1 MAKVCSGLVGLMMIV
16 AVAAGQQPPPADK
29 APPKAPGASPAKPA
43 ADSLEAMIAAAQ
55 RNHPDVRL
63 AQAKLQMAQAELE
76 QAKLQAAQRVA
87 AAYAKLSRA
96 KSNVAAAEKQLA
108 DARAAN
114 KKRGAP
120 DYLLA
125 GDSRDLVDAKAEL
138 AAAEAELQ
146 AAQGLA
152 AGQHAAAAI
161 DKGPGS
167 VTEAMLQALL
177 DTDTRAEHQKLA
189 ALAYL
194 KKSSSPPAPGTAAD
208 KLRGL
213 IDKPVKLDLK
223 NPVPLDVAM
232 AAFVKQAGL
241 TDLTV
246 RYPDWA
252 GERFLKTP
260 PTVGP
265 LVGEQTVA
273 TWFQLILDDFNRSL
287 AAVGVP
293 PGYQGKYEVYVR
305 DYGLLVTKTD
315 LAPPGAPTLAEFAR
329 QVQAQKEAAAKP
341 GPKK

>member
-1 MAKVCSGLVGLMMIV
+1 MAKVCSGLVGLVLVM

-87 AAYAKLSRA
+87 AAHAKVQA
-96 KSNVAAAEKQLA
+96 
-108 DARAAN
+108 ARAQMEFETRSVGQYDKLGPALSLSDRLAN
-114 KKRGAP
+114 ERV
-120 DYLLA
+120 
-125 GDSRDLVDAKAEL
+125 LVQAKAAL

-246 RYPDWA
+246 RYPEWA
-252 GERFLKTP
+252 GDRFLKTP

-265 LVGEQTVA
+265 LVGEQAVA
-273 TWFQLILDDFNRSL
+273 AWFQLILDDFNRSL

-293 PGYQGKYEVYVR
+293 PGDQGKYEVYVR